1 MDETQV
7 HRVSNAL
14 KESAAAIQGIN
25 AKFDVIDAHWR
36 SVQQFN
42 SKINQKVEGT
52 LGSFERL
59 DTTFNSRVNTVL
71 DHVVSAT
78 GDLTK
83 GIEDLLD
90 VFESFD
96 LDRQVHQIPKAMIP
110 LVLPLI
116 VLLIEVAVANA
127 FLGMLLVAS
136 LPEVGHK
143 YSNYLLF
150 NASSV
155 LLGLM
160 LSLLWLGIYRVH
172 LSYKARHR
180 KGGLRKHEESAGN
193 DEAASCDQQ
202 NRPSEFSRKIS
213 DPGGLTPNQVD
224 LYARNSKSEPCLAD
238 VDIERYDS
246 DLSERLRG
254 RRASRMR
261 RQLSGSG
268 YVGPS
273 GMAGR
278 NSPAASAVAL
288 RRHSAGANPF
298 REGGFLPTSPG
309 GDSATA
315 QQEPNQSLLLSALDL
330 AQGGAAAGKTLI
342 LAVPQLDPGNAD
354 KHPRPPP
361 ASPDLPASEARH
373 MIAPAALSSLLPM
386 KEPAQA
392 TSTAQQTGE
401 GSWQELLQVNYTW
414 RGRSTPTSG
423 VSSLHQGQPVE
434 ELEQRSSKSMSSAP
448 RSPSKNKE
456 LVRET
461 SYKQGG
467 KERSATL

>member
-52 LGSFERL
+52 LESFERL
-59 DTTFNSRVNTVL
+59 DTTFNLRVNTVL

-180 KGGLRKHEESAGN
+180 KGGLRKHE
-193 DEAASCDQQ
+193 
-202 NRPSEFSRKIS
+202 
-213 DPGGLTPNQVD
+213 
-224 LYARNSKSEPCLAD
+224 
-238 VDIERYDS
+238 
-246 DLSERLRG
+246 
-254 RRASRMR
+254 
-261 RQLSGSG
+261 
-268 YVGPS
+268 
-273 GMAGR
+273 
-278 NSPAASAVAL
+278 
-288 RRHSAGANPF
+288 
-298 REGGFLPTSPG
+298 
-309 GDSATA
+309 
-315 QQEPNQSLLLSALDL
+315 
-330 AQGGAAAGKTLI
+330 
-342 LAVPQLDPGNAD
+342 
-354 KHPRPPP
+354 
-361 ASPDLPASEARH
+361 
-373 MIAPAALSSLLPM
+373 
-386 KEPAQA
+386 
-392 TSTAQQTGE
+392 
-401 GSWQELLQVNYTW
+401 
-414 RGRSTPTSG
+414 
-423 VSSLHQGQPVE
+423 
-434 ELEQRSSKSMSSAP
+434 
-448 RSPSKNKE
+448 
-456 LVRET
+456 
-461 SYKQGG
+461 
-467 KERSATL
+467 